1 MKKAELISKIAEISG
16 ESKRLSGEM
25 LEAVVE
31 AITMGIIED
40 GEVKLVGFGNFEL
53 VDVAAR
59 NGHNPLTNEPMT
71 IAAHKRVAFRPS
83 KTLKEAANK

>member
-1 MKKAELISKIAEISG
+1 MNKPELVSKIAEISG

-31 AITMGIIED
+31 AVAMGIAED
-40 GEVKLVGFGNFEL
+40 GEVKLVGFGNFEI

-59 NGHNPLTNEPMT
+59 NGHNPQTGEPMT
-71 IAAHKRVAFRPS
+71 VAAHKRVAFRPS
-83 KTLKEAANK
+83 KNLKAAVNK